1 VSLSDRQHRAA
12 AVRSSNPISP
22 ETTAWLANVRAEL
35 ATGALPVTV
44 NGPASSV
51 AIFPDEIV
59 GKSDDE
65 LLAFIAGRLAEQ

>member
-1 VSLSDRQHRAA
+1 
-12 AVRSSNPISP
+12 
-22 ETTAWLANVRAEL
+22 VRAEL